1 MKKDIIVPLTDTP
14 LTLLSGITFARVPY
28 WFPFYD
34 YKDLKMDLVL
44 PFRRGGGEKRPL
56 LVWICGG
63 AWLTMERGA
72 HLPWLMNF
80 ARSGYVIASVEYRL
94 SNCSHFPSQLEDVKK
109 GIRFLK
115 AHAGEFGIDPEKVII
130 GGESAGAHLACMAGV
145 TGDRKEFDKGEY
157 LEQSGRVQAVIDY
170 YGPASFTWNPK
181 DTRVKADGEIPDF
194 LRGPSPVNMLLGYDP
209 ADDPE
214 KADTAA
220 PLSYISPS
228 APPFFIAHGTEDVV
242 VSIDNSEALC
252 SALEMN
258 NVPVEFCAVQGAGHA
273 DPRFYQTEM
282 ADRIMGFLDGICNR
296 REVTH

>member
-1 MKKDIIVPLTDTP
+1 
-14 LTLLSGITFARVPY
+14 
-28 WFPFYD
+28 
-34 YKDLKMDLVL
+34 
-44 PFRRGGGEKRPL
+44 
-56 LVWICGG
+56 
-63 AWLTMERGA
+63 
-72 HLPWLMNF
+72 
-80 ARSGYVIASVEYRL
+80 
-94 SNCSHFPSQLEDVKK
+94 
-109 GIRFLK
+109 
-115 AHAGEFGIDPEKVII
+115 
-130 GGESAGAHLACMAGV
+130 MAGV

-252 SALEMN
+252 SVLEMN